1 MAVVPRPGEG
11 RRADMMIATGLGI
24 GHVPVAPGSFGSL
37 AALPLA
43 WILHMA
49 GGAPAILAAAAVCFV
64 AGCWAAGRVVARN
77 GVEDPGYI
85 VIDEIA
91 AQLLVLALLP
101 LSAAA
106 YAVGFVA
113 FRIADIVKPFPADW
127 CDRNIHGG
135 LGVMLDDAVAGI
147 QAAAVA
153 WLVSRYLPI

>member
-1 MAVVPRPGEG
+1 MTVAPRPGES

-24 GHVPVAPGSFGSL
+24 GCVRVAPGSFGSL

-49 GGAPAILAAAAVCFV
+49 GGATAILAAAAVCFA

-91 AQLLVLALLP
+91 AQLLVLAVLP
-101 LSAAA
+101 QSVAA

-113 FRIADIVKPFPADW
+113 FRIADVVKPFPADW

-135 LGVMLDDAVAGI
+135 LGVMLDDAVAGV

-153 WLVSRYLPI
+153 WLVCRYLPI